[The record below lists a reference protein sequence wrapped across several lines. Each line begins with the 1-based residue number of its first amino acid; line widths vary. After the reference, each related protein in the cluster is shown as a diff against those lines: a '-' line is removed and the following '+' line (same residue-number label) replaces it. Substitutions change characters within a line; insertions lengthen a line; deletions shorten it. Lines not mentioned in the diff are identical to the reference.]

1 MMAPAAIGG
10 RYLLEKQIGYGGMG
24 VVWAARDT
32 VLQRRVALKLLKTA
46 GGAGSHARTRFEQE
60 ARTIAKMNDPRVV
73 QVYDYG
79 LDGDSPFIVMELLEG
94 EDLEERLTR
103 VGKLPVF
110 VLLPLISDLA
120 KALEAAHAEDIV
132 HRDLKPA
139 NLFLARSAGGPETL
153 KVLDFGVAALGES
166 DAQKGTRTRR
176 TLVGTPELMSPE
188 QARGALDVDK
198 RTDLWSFAVIVYRA
212 LTGRLPFVGATRSEV
227 LVSIC
232 IDTPPPP
239 STLAPNLPTALDSIF
254 EKALAKK
261 ASDRYSSATEL
272 ATAVTSALTS
282 AARSIKILAV
292 DDEPHVREL
301 LSQHFAR
308 RARQVRNGQS
318 PSDLTF
324 ECLWAESA
332 DQALTQL
339 RDNPEIDVT
348 LTDIRMPGMDGL
360 TFVSEARGLRP
371 DMPIIVVSAFG
382 DMTNLRSAMN
392 RGAFDFLVKPWSFAD
407 LDATIEKALQYAESA
422 KKGSA
427 RDRQNAL
434 YKLFVTS
441 AVSDR
446 MSDPNALDTS
456 HQLFPDATVV
466 LFRACGIAEQVFE
479 CDPRRASRALSAIHE
494 IMVLEICSRGGT
506 VERLA
511 GSTVTALFSQ
521 PHHAREAVSAAFAI
535 RAQLAGWSD
544 PAATA
549 ERDQSSIEYNMCA
562 AVATGPVVRAC
573 VGSRSLGK
581 LDMALFGKAISDAQ
595 NLLHSAAS
603 GEILFAGSPDEE
615 VAALFEVLPF
625 SSKRAPLTGPAD
637 PAPTFAPENSDLVI
651 TSREAETLPPGEG
664 PHSESKTCPP

>member
-10 RYLLEKQIGYGGMG
+10 RYLLEKQIGHGGMG
-24 VVWAARDT
+24 VVWAALDT
-32 VLQRRVALKLLKTA
+32 VLQRRVALKLLNTA
-46 GGAGSHARTRFEQE
+46 RAAGSQARTRFEQE
-60 ARTIAKMNDPRVV
+60 ARTIAKINDPRVV

-110 VLLPLISDLA
+110 ILLPLITDIA
-120 KALEAAHAEDIV
+120 KALEAAHSENIV

-139 NLFLARSAGGPETL
+139 NLFLVRSAGGPETL
-153 KVLDFGVAALGES
+153 KVLDFGVAALGET
-166 DAQKGTRTRR
+166 DAQKGARSRR

-188 QARGALDVDK
+188 QARGALDIDK

-212 LTGRLPFVGATRSEV
+212 LTGRLPFVGATKSEV

-232 IDTPPPP
+232 IDNPPPP
-239 STLAPNLPTALDSIF
+239 STLAPNLPTGLDSIF
-254 EKALAKK
+254 AKALAKK

-272 ATAVTSALTS
+272 ATAVTKALTS
-282 AARSIKILAV
+282 TARPIKILAV
-292 DDEPHVREL
+292 DDEPHVGEL
-301 LSQHFAR
+301 LSQHFGR
-308 RARQVRNGQS
+308 RARQAKNGQH

-332 DQALTQL
+332 NDALTLLHQ
-339 RDNPEIDVT
+339 NPDIDVT

-382 DMTNLRSAMN
+382 DMANLRSAMN

-407 LDATIEKALQYAESA
+407 LDATIEKALQYADSA

-434 YKLFVTS
+434 YRLFVSS

-446 MSDPNALDTS
+446 MSDPTALDAS
-456 HQLFPDATVV
+456 HEAFPDATVV
-466 LFRACGIAEQVFE
+466 LFRACGIPENVFE
-479 CDPRRASRALSAIHE
+479 SEPHRASRALSAIHE
-494 IMVLEICSRGGT
+494 IVVVEVCSRGGT

-511 GSTVTALFSQ
+511 GNTVTALFSQ
-521 PHHAREAVSAAFAI
+521 PHHTREAVSAALAI
-535 RAQLAGWSD
+535 RAQLAAWSD
-544 PAATA
+544 RAAGA
-549 ERDQSSIEYNMCA
+549 ETDKNGIEYNMCA
-562 AVATGPVVRAC
+562 TVATGPVVRAC

-581 LDMALFGKAISDAQ
+581 LDMGLFGKAVSNAQ
-595 NLLHSAAS
+595 SLLNSAAN
-603 GEILFAGSPDEE
+603 GEILFAGTPSDE
-615 VAALFEVLPF
+615 VNALFEVLPV
-625 SSKRAPLTGPAD
+625 SSKPTTPIGAGDL
-637 PAPTFAPENSDLVI
+637 APTFAPENSRLVV
-651 TSREAETLPPGEG
+651 TSREVETLPPGEG
-664 PHSESKTCPP
+664 PHSESETCPP